1 MRKLCVDYAAALR
14 SRCGE
19 GNPEAGRGR
28 DQRSGLFA
36 GDRKG
41 GRAVDQ
47 RGGCESGARCESED
61 SPLQKERKGR
71 DGRQATTERPKT
83 RTKRDSSLRRL
94 TRLQEAN
101 GKGKGVG
108 LLRSE

>member
-1 MRKLCVDYAAALR
+1 MRRLPQPFEVDAVRGILKRGA
-14 SRCGE
+14 E
-19 GNPEAGRGR
+19 ETMGRV
-28 DQRSGLFA
+28 FA
-36 GDRKG
+36 GGRKDG
-41 GRAVDQ
+41 CVVDLRA
-47 RGGCESGARCESED
+47 RCESGARCESED

-71 DGRQATTERPKT
+71 DGRQATMERPKT